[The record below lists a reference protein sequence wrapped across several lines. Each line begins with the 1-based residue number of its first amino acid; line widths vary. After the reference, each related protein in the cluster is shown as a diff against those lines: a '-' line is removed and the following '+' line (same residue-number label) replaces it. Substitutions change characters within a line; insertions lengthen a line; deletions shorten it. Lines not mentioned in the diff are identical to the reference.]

1 MERGDITQSSFAAIF
16 GDCKWVEENVN
27 GKETCTRTVMTIGQL
42 FDVSPVTFP
51 AYEDTE
57 VEAMKRSVVE
67 DFAKLKAAQNK
78 GTNAALVARS
88 KFNILK
94 SKFNF

>member
-16 GDCKWVEENVN
+16 GDCKWVVENVN

-57 VEAMKRSVVE
+57 AEAMKRSAGLTIVT
-67 DFAKLKAAQNK
+67 ANGTAADITVIYK
-78 GTNAALVARS
+78 
-88 KFNILK
+88 
-94 SKFNF
+94 